1 MVREVRLSIIHR
13 EAAAGTANVNR
24 HLAIPNAH
32 SLPRS
37 AELQALR
44 DHLQLLA
51 QLSIP
56 EHQHPDSLV
65 LPRTGLAHCFTHLA
79 DTADRI
85 VAAVAA

>member
-1 MVREVRLSIIHR
+1 MTH
-13 EAAAGTANVNR
+13 GTLTDPGY
-24 HLAIPNAH
+24 HLPTDAH
-32 SLPRS
+32 

-44 DHLQLLA
+44 DHLHLLA

-56 EHQHPDSLV
+56 EHEHPDSLV

-85 VAAVAA
+85 VAAVTA